1 MSALPKHDMSAD
13 EFLAWVAKQ
22 PKEAGRF
29 ELIDGLVIMQNS
41 ERLLHSRTK
50 GRLFRALASA
60 LEKSG
65 ANCEA
70 VVDGPTVRVSAKK
83 TYKPDGLIY
92 CGPRLPDDVIEV
104 SNPVLVW
111 EVLSPDSVDRDHGEK
126 VPGYFTIESV
136 QHYLIVD
143 PERRVIIHHRRGE
156 GEDLLT
162 RVRSSGRL
170 RFDPPGI
177 EIAVED
183 VFEREA

>member
-1 MSALPKHDMSAD
+1 L
-13 EFLAWVAKQ
+13 E
-22 PKEAGRF
+22 
-29 ELIDGLVIMQNS
+29 QNGS
-41 ERLLHSRTK
+41 S
-50 GRLFRALASA
+50 
-60 LEKSG
+60 
-65 ANCEA
+65 CEA

-104 SNPVLVW
+104 SNPLLVW

-126 VPGYFTIESV
+126 LPGYFTVESI

-143 PERRVIIHHRRGE
+143 PERRMIIHHRRGE

-162 RVRSSGRL
+162 RVRKSGRL
-170 RFDPPGI
+170 KFDPLGI

-183 VFEREA
+183 VFERET